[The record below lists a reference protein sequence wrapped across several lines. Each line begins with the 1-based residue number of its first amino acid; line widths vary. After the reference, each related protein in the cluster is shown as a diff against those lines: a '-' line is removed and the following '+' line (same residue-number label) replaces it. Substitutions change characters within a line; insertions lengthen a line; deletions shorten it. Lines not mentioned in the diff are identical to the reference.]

1 MASRKK
7 KDQRAADE
15 ADNLKSETPEDLEQK
30 DASEDRDN
38 PRITRDEVKFESE
51 AHGKED
57 DEQELRDV
65 DVRGSSKFT
74 KVLRTI
80 GLYLRYG
87 WKQADRF
94 VNRAAKKMEGPDKFF
109 NDHAVWLHIP
119 LAVLVVFIIELLAR
133 HSFAGVFEF
142 MAHHTIPFLY
152 NCLVV
157 YLIYSLTFLVR
168 RRTFLR
174 TLITGLLLIL
184 GVVNGV
190 ILLARVSPFG
200 FTDLTMISDLLT
212 MKGSQYV
219 SGALA
224 AVIVIAVILFFAYVV
239 LLFFKGRKQKGKWP
253 FPIRLIAVA
262 VSIALIPGS
271 TIFLRSR
278 HELSAYF
285 GNLAQGYSDY
295 GFLYGFGTSIFS
307 RGMSKPW
314 NYSKASVDKVTSDTN
329 MGKTV
334 WINGKKVNVVVVL
347 LESFLDPTEVKYLS
361 MSEDP
366 IPYFHSLESNYSTG
380 YLEVPVV
387 GAGTCNTEFEM
398 LTGMSMQ
405 FFGPGEYP
413 QKTVLKHVKDCESYA
428 SDLKKLGIKSHVV
441 HNNGA
446 NFYSRQNA
454 FSMMGFDTFTS
465 KEMLDIT
472 KKEYNPIK
480 TWPTDDILID
490 STKEAMDSTKGKDC
504 VYTITVA
511 THGNYPDYKVFTNPD
526 VKVKAKGKDQALNYK
541 WEYYVNMLHREDQ
554 WIKNYIKM
562 LDSRDEPT
570 LVIMF
575 GDHVPSMDL
584 TNQEVKSGDIFKTKY
599 ITWNNFGMEKK
610 DADRTSY
617 NLVADM
623 LGRLGVHG
631 GTMMNYQQKMIE
643 NGTKPGSLAYM
654 RGLKTLQYDLLYGKR
669 YAYNGKDP
677 YPATNIEMGLA
688 DIKIDRVYTYDNRVH
703 LFGEN
708 FTRWSKVFVN
718 GKQVSTKYKS
728 GQHLSIS
735 VDDVRQGDKI
745 QVSQMGSGDDK
756 LRSSN
761 TVTYS
766 APTVSNE

>member
-1 MASRKK
+1 MGEDRKK
-7 KDQRAADE
+7 DPRIA
-15 ADNLKSETPEDLEQK
+15 KSSDRLEDLK
-30 DASEDRDN
+30 DEDQLKEDRQALAEIN
-38 PRITRDEVKFESE
+38 ETSS
-51 AHGKED
+51 GKAK
-57 DEQELRDV
+57 LAK
-65 DVRGSSKFT
+65 GLKT
-74 KVLRTI
+74 L
-80 GLYLRYG
+80 GLYLRYAFKKIG
-87 WKQADRF
+87 RSADQLGE
-94 VNRAAKKMEGPDKFF
+94 KMAGPDQYF
-109 NDHAVWLHIP
+109 NDHAILLHIP
-119 LAVLVVFIIELLAR
+119 LSILVVFIIELVSR

-142 MAHHTIPFLY
+142 MAHHTIAFCY

-157 YLIYSLTFLVR
+157 YLIYTLTFLVR
-168 RRTFLR
+168 RRSFLR
-174 TLITGLLLIL
+174 VLITGVLLLL
-184 GVVNGV
+184 GVING
-190 ILLARVSPFG
+190 ILLLSRVSPFG
-200 FTDLTMISDLLT
+200 FTDFTMISDLLT
-212 MKGSQYV
+212 MKSSKYV
-219 SGALA
+219 SGALT
-224 AVIVIAVILFFAYVV
+224 AVVLLGVVLFLIYVV
-239 LLFFKGRKQKGKWP
+239 FLFFKGQKQKGKRP
-253 FPIRLIAVA
+253 FWMRLIAVA
-262 VSIALIPGS
+262 LCIAAIPGS
-271 TIFLRSR
+271 TVFLQKR
-278 HELSAYF
+278 HELSSYF

-295 GFLYGFGTSIFS
+295 GFLYGFGNSVFG
-307 RGMSKPW
+307 RGMRKPW
-314 NYSKASVDKVTSDTN
+314 NYSEKSVKKITSETN

-361 MSEDP
+361 MSKDP
-366 IPYFHSLESNYSTG
+366 IPYFHSLESNYSSG

-413 QKTVLKHVKDCESYA
+413 QKTILKKVPSVESYA
-428 SDLKKLGIKSHVV
+428 SDLKKLGLKSHVV
-441 HNNGA
+441 HDNGA

-454 FSMMGFDTFTS
+454 FSKMGFDTFTS

-490 STKEAMDSTKGKDC
+490 STKQAMDSTKGKDF

-511 THGNYPDYKVFTNPD
+511 THGNYPDYKVFANPD

-554 WIKNYIKM
+554 WIQNYISM
-562 LDSRDEPT
+562 LKSRKEPT

-599 ITWNNFGMEKK
+599 ITWNNFGMKK
-610 DADRTSY
+610 EDMNLASY
-617 NLVADM
+617 NIVADM

-631 GTMMNYQQKMIE
+631 GTVMNYHQKMLQ
-643 NGTKPGSLAYM
+643 NGVPYGSMRYM
-654 RGLKTLQYDLLYGKR
+654 RGLKMLQYDLLYGKR
-669 YAYNGKDP
+669 YAYNGKNP
-677 YPATNIEMGLA
+677 YPATNIKMGIS
-688 DIKIDRVYTYDNRVH
+688 DVKIDRVYTYDNRVH

-708 FTRWSKVFVN
+708 FTRWSRIFVN

-728 GQHLSIS
+728 GQHLSLS

-745 QVSQMGSGDDK
+745 QVNQMGSGDDV

-761 TVTYS
+761 KVTYS
-766 APTVSNE
+766 APAVSAQ

>member
-1 MASRKK
+1 MGEDRKK
-7 KDQRAADE
+7 DPRIAKQ
-15 ADNLKSETPEDLEQK
+15 SENIEDLKDEDQIKEDQQALEALNQK
-30 DASEDRDN
+30 AS
-38 PRITRDEVKFESE
+38 
-51 AHGKED
+51 GKEK
-57 DEQELRDV
+57 LAK
-65 DVRGSSKFT
+65 GLKT
-74 KVLRTI
+74 L
-80 GLYLRYG
+80 GLYLRYAFKKIARG
-87 WKQADRF
+87 ADQLGEKI
-94 VNRAAKKMEGPDKFF
+94 AGPDQYF
-109 NDHAVWLHIP
+109 NDHAIWLHIP
-119 LAVLVVFIIELLAR
+119 LSILVVFIIELVSR
-133 HSFAGVFEF
+133 HSFAGVFQF
-142 MAHHTIPFLY
+142 MTRHTIAFLY

-157 YLIYSLTFLVR
+157 YLIYSVTFLVR
-168 RRTFLR
+168 RRSFLR
-174 TLITGLLLIL
+174 VLITGVLLLL
-184 GVVNGV
+184 GVING
-190 ILLARVSPFG
+190 ILLLSRVSPFG
-200 FTDLTMISDLLT
+200 FTDFTMISDLLT
-212 MKGSQYV
+212 MKSSKYV
-219 SGALA
+219 SGAMAA
-224 AVIVIAVILFFAYVV
+224 AVVFCVILFLIYVV
-239 LLFFKGRKQKGKWP
+239 FLFFKGQKQKGKRP
-253 FPIRLIAVA
+253 FWARLIAVA
-262 VSIALIPGS
+262 LCIAAIPGS
-271 TIFLRSR
+271 TVFLQKR
-278 HELSAYF
+278 HELSSYF

-295 GFLYGFGTSIFS
+295 GFLYGFGNSVFG

-314 NYSKASVDKVTSDTN
+314 NYSEKSVKKITSNTN

-334 WINGKKVNVVVVL
+334 WIDGKKVNVVVVL

-361 MSEDP
+361 MSKDP
-366 IPYFHSLESNYSTG
+366 IPYFHSLESNYSSG

-413 QKTVLKHVKDCESYA
+413 QKTILKKVQSAESYA

-446 NFYSRQNA
+446 NFYSRKNA
-454 FSMMGFDTFTS
+454 FSKMGFDTFTS

-490 STKEAMDSTKGKDC
+490 STKQAMDSTKGKDF

-526 VKVKAKGKDQALNYK
+526 VKVKAKGKDQALDYK
-541 WEYYVNMLHREDQ
+541 WEYYVNMLYREDQ
-554 WIKNYIKM
+554 WIKNYISM
-562 LDSRDEPT
+562 LKSRKEPT

-599 ITWNNFGMEKK
+599 ITWNNFGMKK
-610 DADRTSY
+610 EDMNLASY

-631 GTMMNYQQKMIE
+631 GTVMNYHQKMLQ
-643 NGTKPGSLAYM
+643 NGVQYGSMSYM
-654 RGLKTLQYDLLYGKR
+654 RGLKMLQYDLLYGKR
-669 YAYNGKDP
+669 YAYNGKNP
-677 YPATNIEMGLA
+677 YPATNIKMGIS
-688 DIKIDRVYTYDNRVH
+688 DVKIDRVYTYDNRVH

-708 FTRWSKVFVN
+708 FTRWSRIFVN

-728 GQHLSIS
+728 GQHLSLS

-745 QVSQMGSGDDK
+745 QVSQMGSGDDV

-761 TVTYS
+761 KVTYS
-766 APTVSNE
+766 APTVSVQ

>member
-1 MASRKK
+1 MGEDRKK
-7 KDQRAADE
+7 DPRIA
-15 ADNLKSETPEDLEQK
+15 KSSESIEDLK
-30 DASEDRDN
+30 DEDQLKEDRQAL
-38 PRITRDEVKFESE
+38 E
-51 AHGKED
+51 ALNQKASGKEK
-57 DEQELRDV
+57 LAK
-65 DVRGSSKFT
+65 GLKT
-74 KVLRTI
+74 L
-80 GLYLRYG
+80 GLYLRYAFKKIG
-87 WKQADRF
+87 RSADQLGE
-94 VNRAAKKMEGPDKFF
+94 KMAGPDQYF
-109 NDHAVWLHIP
+109 NDHAILLHIP
-119 LAVLVVFIIELLAR
+119 LSILVVFIIELVSR

-142 MAHHTIPFLY
+142 MAHHTIAFCY

-157 YLIYSLTFLVR
+157 YLIYTLTFLVR
-168 RRTFLR
+168 RRSFLR
-174 TLITGLLLIL
+174 VLITGVLLLL
-184 GVVNGV
+184 GVING
-190 ILLARVSPFG
+190 ILLLSRVSPFG
-200 FTDLTMISDLLT
+200 FTDFTMISDLLT
-212 MKGSQYV
+212 MKSSKYV
-219 SGALA
+219 SGALT
-224 AVIVIAVILFFAYVV
+224 AVVLLGVVLFLIYVV
-239 LLFFKGRKQKGKWP
+239 FLFFKGQKQKGKRP
-253 FPIRLIAVA
+253 FWMRLIAVA
-262 VSIALIPGS
+262 LCIAAIPGS
-271 TIFLRSR
+271 TVFLQKR
-278 HELSAYF
+278 HELSSYF

-295 GFLYGFGTSIFS
+295 GFLYGFGNSVFG
-307 RGMSKPW
+307 RGMRKPW
-314 NYSKASVDKVTSDTN
+314 NYSEKSVKKITSETN

-361 MSEDP
+361 MSKDP
-366 IPYFHSLESNYSTG
+366 IPYFHSLESNYSSG

-413 QKTVLKHVKDCESYA
+413 QKTILKKVPSVESYA
-428 SDLKKLGIKSHVV
+428 SDLKKLGLKSHVV
-441 HNNGA
+441 HDNGA

-454 FSMMGFDTFTS
+454 FSKMGFDTFTS

-490 STKEAMDSTKGKDC
+490 STKQAMDSTKGKDF

-511 THGNYPDYKVFTNPD
+511 THGNYPDYKVFSNPD

-554 WIKNYIKM
+554 WIQNYISM
-562 LDSRDEPT
+562 LKSRKEPT

-599 ITWNNFGMEKK
+599 ITWNNFGMKK
-610 DADRTSY
+610 EDMNLASY
-617 NLVADM
+617 NIVADM

-631 GTMMNYQQKMIE
+631 GTVMNYHQKMLQ
-643 NGTKPGSLAYM
+643 NGVPYGSMRYM
-654 RGLKTLQYDLLYGKR
+654 RGLKMLQYDLLYGKR
-669 YAYNGKDP
+669 YAYNGKNP
-677 YPATNIEMGLA
+677 YPATNIKMGIS
-688 DIKIDRVYTYDNRVH
+688 DVKIDRVYTYDNRVH

-708 FTRWSKVFVN
+708 FTRWSKIFVN

-728 GQHLSIS
+728 GQHLSLS

-745 QVSQMGSGDDK
+745 QVNQMGSGDDV

-761 TVTYS
+761 KVTYS
-766 APTVSNE
+766 APAVSAQ